1 MSVRRSIAIA
11 AALCLVAGL
20 GVSWL
25 GGSIMVRG
33 KSSPVPAAL
42 SPARDLRLT
51 TADGISLAA
60 TYWPGARSES
70 PAILLLH
77 GVDGSRGATAPNAAW
92 LATLGYAVLTIDFR
106 GHGQS
111 TTTNRSFGWNEARD
125 AARALAWLKQQQHGA
140 RVAVIGISMGGAA
153 SLIGPGGPLLADAL
167 ILQAVYPDI
176 RHAIRDR
183 IADRLGSVPAASLE
197 PLLSFQ
203 SLPRFGAWPSQI
215 APIRALPS
223 YHGPVMIIGGM
234 EDRSTP
240 PAETRAMFAAAS
252 GPKQLWLVEHGDH
265 ATICSLTDATYR
277 EKVSAFL
284 ARTIGAL

>member
-1 MSVRRSIAIA
+1 
-11 AALCLVAGL
+11 
-20 GVSWL
+20 
-25 GGSIMVRG
+25 MVRG
-33 KSSPVPAAL
+33 KASAVPAAP

-60 TYWPGARSES
+60 TYWPGARSDS
-70 PAILLLH
+70 PAVLLLH

-111 TTTNRSFGWNEARD
+111 TTTSRSFGWNETRD
-125 AARALAWLKQQQHGA
+125 AAQAFAWLKQQQHGA

-153 SLIGPGGPLLADAL
+153 SLIGVDGPLPADAL

-176 RHAIRDR
+176 RHR
-183 IADRLGSVPAASLE
+183 IADRLGSVPAALLE

-215 APIRALPS
+215 APIQALPT

-240 PAETRAMFAAAS
+240 PAETRAMFAVAS
-252 GPKQLWLVEHGDH
+252 GPKDLWLVEHGDH

-277 EKVSAFL
+277 ERVAAFL
-284 ARTIGAL
+284 VRTIGAS